1 MSHEPLCGCLIM
13 CIEDMVR
20 STVALIYIIHML
32 KNGAGLVLLAD
43 SDTYNLMATQ
53 GINCRILSSGM
64 MSHSLTLRQPRE
76 F

>member
-13 CIEDMVR
+13 RIEDMVR

-32 KNGAGLVLLAD
+32 KNGAGLVFLAD

-53 GINCRILSSGM
+53 GNCRILSSGM
-64 MSHSLTLRQPRE
+64 MSHSLNLRQPWE